1 MDYTSKFRPRLTV
14 MIYFGIGL
22 KCAFPPVNR
31 VNRWNRTRGR
41 GGGGIYLGCLMP
53 RVLARVL
60 HEGEVNNT

>member
-41 GGGGIYLGCLMP
+41 GGGIYLGRLMP

>member
-41 GGGGIYLGCLMP
+41 GGGHLFRMSYATCIG
-53 RVLARVL
+53 
-60 HEGEVNNT
+60 EGLT